1 MNRLN
6 LYGLFAPIV
15 PSYDPYSPA
24 EFTMEQW
31 NEIRKRATEIDRE
44 PQLLIQELDDWLG
57 PFSGNGIAFTILGVY
72 NTKTAPGLLTG
83 GGSI

>member
-1 MNRLN
+1 
-6 LYGLFAPIV
+6 
-15 PSYDPYSPA
+15 
-24 EFTMEQW
+24 MEQW
-31 NEIRKRATEIDRE
+31 NEIRKRATEIDGE

-57 PFSGNGIAFTILGVY
+57 PFSGNGIAFTVLGVY